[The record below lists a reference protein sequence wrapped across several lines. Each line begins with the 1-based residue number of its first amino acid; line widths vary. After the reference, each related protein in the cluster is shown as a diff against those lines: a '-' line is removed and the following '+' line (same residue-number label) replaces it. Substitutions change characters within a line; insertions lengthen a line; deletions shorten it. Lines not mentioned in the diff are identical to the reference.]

1 MLDVLQD
8 GQSVS
13 LEPGGQ
19 FELSGAP
26 LDTLHQT
33 CAEVNSHL
41 YQVQNHLMPSA
52 FQQEFLLT
60 SYTGSF
66 FYSQTLNT
74 TRSCPKSFN
83 PRELQ
88 GIAW

>member
-1 MLDVLQD
+1 M
-8 GQSVS
+8 S

-41 YQVQNHLMPSA
+41 YQVQKHFMPSA
-52 FQQEFLLT
+52 LSAGVLVNFIHWKLLLFSNLNNCKIVFKKFQSSGASRASTVKSAFQ
-60 SYTGSF
+60 SSF
-66 FYSQTLNT
+66 
-74 TRSCPKSFN
+74 
-83 PRELQ
+83 
-88 GIAW
+88 